1 MENWNCPNSITR
13 YNLPNKYNANI
24 TTCHSQHFSV
34 DSFSRE
40 KLHKQFYAEALM
52 VYEF

>member
-24 TTCHSQHFSV
+24 ASL
-34 DSFSRE
+34 SF
-40 KLHKQFYAEALM
+40 FYGLIFNRKTAQTVLCSAKASM
-52 VYEF
+52 I